1 MQILTFYG
9 AILTFRTVNCHC
21 RFLMYRCG
29 NDKKHHLAWHFC
41 IFFKKN
47 KKKDTNVLGDS
58 DFCITFANRINNIIS
73 LTS

>member
-1 MQILTFYG
+1 M
-9 AILTFRTVNCHC
+9 A
-21 RFLMYRCG
+21 FLY
-29 NDKKHHLAWHFC
+29 LFQ
-41 IFFKKN
+41 KN